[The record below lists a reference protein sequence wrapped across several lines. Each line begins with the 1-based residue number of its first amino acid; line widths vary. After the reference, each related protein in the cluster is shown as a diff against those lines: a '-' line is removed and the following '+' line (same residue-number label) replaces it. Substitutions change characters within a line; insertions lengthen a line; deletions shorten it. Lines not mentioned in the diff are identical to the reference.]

1 MEISLRQIETLNG
14 AIQELLPLKL
24 ELSLAF
30 QLASLAKE
38 VHEAFNML
46 NIERTKII
54 TKYAKKDENGQIIAN
69 KDNSNMIEI
78 PDEDVKKVDA
88 ELDEL
93 FAKKIELKSE
103 KIQLSAIKDLDLTV
117 GQIEVL
123 VPFIEK

>member
-1 MEISLRQIETLNG
+1 MEVSLRQIEALNG

-54 TKYAKKDENGQIIAN
+54 TKYAKKDENGQIVAN

>member
-1 MEISLRQIETLNG
+1 MEISLRQIEALNG

>member
-1 MEISLRQIETLNG
+1 MEISLRQIEALNG

-46 NIERTKII
+46 NIERTKVI
-54 TKYAKKDENGQIIAN
+54 TKYAKKDENRLIIAN

>member
-1 MEISLRQIETLNG
+1 MEISLRQIEALNG

-54 TKYAKKDENGQIIAN
+54 TKYAKKDENGQIMAN

>member
-1 MEISLRQIETLNG
+1 MEISLRQIEALNG

-54 TKYAKKDENGQIIAN
+54 TKYAKKDENGKIIAN